1 MQLTLIL
8 KDSFRG
14 KELVAS
20 IMTTLEQVLA
30 TKNPELLKTL
40 VLKLKRD
47 IEKEMYSAEV
57 NTK

>member
-30 TKNPELLKTL
+30 TKNPEFLKTL

-57 NTK
+57 NAK

>member
-30 TKNPELLKTL
+30 TKNPEFLKTL